1 MNFFTEEDPELTTD
15 VSNDVSLDPEILIS
29 NLNKK
34 FTNEKIEWS
43 YDKITHRISIKS
55 QKMHIFYKF
64 LYLLEIYLVFMNQIL
79 PLPIQ

>member
-1 MNFFTEEDPELTTD
+1 MYSDQKVDEYFMNFFTEEDPELTTD

-29 NLNKK
+29 NLNEK

-55 QKMHIFYKF
+55 
-64 LYLLEIYLVFMNQIL
+64 
-79 PLPIQ
+79 